1 MTANISTAKLSRR
14 GFLKAAAA
22 ATAVLYVGASADGAA
37 AASGS
42 ADAMLNPFVKIDSDG
57 NVIAIIKHFEKGQ
70 GPATGLSTL
79 IAEELGVTMAQIG
92 YEFAPS
98 YPQVYNNLFFGPFQ
112 GTGGSTAMANSWM
125 QYRTAGANAR
135 EMLIKAAAQEW
146 GVDPGSLDIQEGMVV
161 GGGKSAPLGGF
172 VAAAA
177 EMTPSESPRLRE
189 PSEWKIIGNE
199 ATRRLDSPIKVNGQA
214 KFAMDMHLPNQM
226 VVMIKRTPQRGG
238 LVVSFDD
245 SAAKDVK
252 GFIMAMPLPT
262 KHGVAVYAENTW
274 AAMQARSAIEVEW
287 DMSAA
292 EARSSA
298 EIRDEVMAALDA
310 APVYNVN
317 QADQTGVASAV
328 DEAATVV
335 EKTFYFPLLA
345 HAPMEPLN
353 CTIEQT
359 EEGDIVLHDGAQMP
373 TGPHMA
379 FQQIF
384 QLPAEKIH
392 IKTMLAGGSFGRRAT
407 PDADYQV
414 EAGLAFVMTDRARP
428 VKLVWD
434 REDDI
439 RGGYFRPVAGHKVRV
454 GLDAAGN
461 IAAWEHQVA
470 GQSIMKGTAFE
481 AFSVKDGVDH
491 STVEGLADSP
501 YAIPNMAVGLTDTEK
516 ATSVLWW
523 RSVGHTH
530 TAYVMEVMMDMA
542 AKAVGRDPVE
552 FRLAYL
558 TGSKDADRKAGVLK
572 LAAENG
578 NWGSPAAGN
587 VQGIAVHKS
596 FGSFVAEVVEV
607 SGTPAEG
614 IQIEKVTA
622 AVDCGIAVNPD
633 VIRAQTEGAIGY
645 GIGHAMRDQITLD
658 GGAVEQSNFP
668 DYEPLRISDIKAIET
683 HIVPSAEAPTG
694 IGEPGTP
701 PSAPA
706 LANAIA
712 ELDVQV
718 AELPMS
724 ENGVSFV

>member
-1 MTANISTAKLSRR
+1 MTANISRR
-14 GFLKAAAA
+14 GFLKSAAAA
-22 ATAVLYVGASADGAA
+22 AAVLYVGATPDGAA
-37 AASGS
+37 AAGS
-42 ADAMLNPFVKIDSDG
+42 SDAMLNPFVKIDSDG

-98 YPQVYNNLFFGPFQ
+98 DPQVYNNRFFGPFQ

-135 EMLIKAAAQEW
+135 EMLIKAAAQAW
-146 GVDPGSLDIQEGMVV
+146 GVDAAGLDIQEGMVT
-161 GGGKSAPLGGF
+161 GGGQSAPLGEF

-177 EMTPSESPRLRE
+177 EIAPSETPRLRDQT
-189 PSEWKIIGNE
+189 EWKIIGNE

-214 KFAMDMHLPNQM
+214 KFGMDVHLPNQM

-238 LVVSFDD
+238 VVAGFDD

-274 AAMQARSAIEVEW
+274 AAMQARAAIEVDW

-292 EARSSA
+292 ETRSSQ
-298 EIRDEVMAALDA
+298 EIRDEIMAALEA

-317 QADQTGVASAV
+317 KADTPAISSAV
-328 DEAATVV
+328 DGAAQVV
-335 EKTFYFPLLA
+335 EKAFYFPLLA
-345 HAPMEPLN
+345 HAPMEPMN

-359 EEGDIVLHDGAQMP
+359 AEGDIVLHDGAQMP

-379 FQQIF
+379 YQQIF
-384 QLPAEKIH
+384 GLPAEKIH
-392 IKTMLAGGSFGRRAT
+392 IKTMLTGGSFGRRAT

-414 EAGLAFVMTDRARP
+414 EAGLAFVMTDRSRP

-439 RGGYFRPVAGHKVRV
+439 RGGYYRPATGHKVRV
-454 GLDAAGN
+454 GLDADGK

-501 YAIPNMAVGLTDTEK
+501 YVIPNMAVGLTDTEK

-542 AKAVGRDPVE
+542 AKAAGRDPVE

-558 TGSKDADRKAGVLK
+558 EGGDKDAQRKAGVLK
-572 LAAENG
+572 LAAEKG
-578 NWGSPAAGN
+578 NWGNPAAGN

-607 SGTPAEG
+607 SGTPADG

-683 HIVPSAEAPTG
+683 HIVASAEAPTG

-712 ELDVQV
+712 QLDVQV

>member
-1 MTANISTAKLSRR
+1 MTANISRR
-14 GFLKAAAA
+14 GFLQTAAA
-22 ATAVLYVGASADGAA
+22 ATTFLYVGATADGAA
-37 AASGS
+37 AASGR
-42 ADAMLNPFVKIDSDG
+42 ADAILNPFVKIDSNG
-57 NVIAIIKHFEKGQ
+57 NVVAIIKHFEKGQ

-79 IAEELGVTMAQIG
+79 IAEELGVTMDQIG
-92 YEFAPS
+92 FEFAPS
-98 YPQVYNNLFFGPFQ
+98 NPEVYNNLLFGPFQ

-135 EMLIKAAAQEW
+135 EMLIKAAAEVW
-146 GVDPGSLDIQEGMVV
+146 GVDAATLDIQAGLVT
-161 GGGKSAPLGGF
+161 GGGNSAPLGDF
-172 VAAAA
+172 VAVAADIA
-177 EMTPSESPRLRE
+177 PSESPRLRD
-189 PSEWKIIGNE
+189 PSEWKIIGSD
-199 ATRRLDSPIKVNGQA
+199 ATRRVDSPIKVNGQA
-214 KFAMDMHLPNQM
+214 KFGMDVHLPNQM

-238 LVVSFDD
+238 LVAGFDD
-245 SAAKDVK
+245 SAAKEVT

-262 KHGVAVYAENTW
+262 NHGVAVYAENTW
-274 AAMQARSAIEVEW
+274 AAIQARNAVEVDW
-287 DMSAA
+287 DMSGA
-292 EARSSA
+292 ETRSSA

-317 QADQTGVASAV
+317 KVDRGTVSASV
-328 DEAATVV
+328 DNAATIV

-359 EEGDIVLHDGAQMP
+359 AEGDIVLHDGAQMP

-379 FQQIF
+379 YQQIF
-384 QLPAEKIH
+384 QLPPEKIQ
-392 IKTMLAGGSFGRRAT
+392 INTMLTGGSFGRRAT

-414 EAGLAFVMTDRARP
+414 EAALAFVMTDRSRP

-439 RGGYFRPVAGHKVRV
+439 RGGYYRPATGHKVRV
-454 GLDAAGN
+454 GLDAEGN

-470 GQSIMKGTAFE
+470 GQSIMKGTPFE
-481 AFSVKDGVDH
+481 SFTVQDGIDH
-491 STVEGLADSP
+491 STVEGLADNP
-501 YAIPNMAVGLTDTEK
+501 YTIPNISVGLTDVKK
-516 ATSVLWW
+516 ATTVLWW

-558 TGSKDADRKAGVLK
+558 EGGGDDAVRKAGVLK
-572 LAAENG
+572 LVAEKG
-578 NWGSPAAGN
+578 NWGQPAAGN

-596 FGSFVAEVVEV
+596 FGSYVAEIVEI
-607 SGTPAEG
+607 SGSLDDG

-633 VIRAQTEGAIGY
+633 IVRAQTEGAIGY
-645 GIGHAMRDQITLD
+645 GIGHAMREQITLD
-658 GGAVEQSNFP
+658 GGTVEQFNFP
-668 DYEPLRISDIKAIET
+668 DYEPLRISDIKSIVT

-701 PSAPA
+701 PAAPA
-706 LANAIA
+706 LANAVA
-712 ELDVQV
+712 QLDVRI
-718 AELPMS
+718 AELPMRD
-724 ENGVSFV
+724 NGVLFA